1 MKLLQLLVVCYF
13 LVFFC
18 SCEEG
23 EKLAVSQLDDA
34 SETLP
39 DQISWDVTVDFI
51 DSSFKKAVL
60 TARKAL
66 IYEKRKETVLD
77 SGLKVVFFSSKT
89 GKRASV
95 LTADSAKIDDITK
108 DMMAMGN
115 VIVISDSNQ
124 TKLETELLMWKNRD
138 EKLYSTEFV
147 RITSPDEKLQGYG
160 FESDLNLTNYKIFKV
175 SGETK

>member
-1 MKLLQLLVVCYF
+1 MKLLIIIIVCVNM
-13 LVFFC
+13 LFFC
-18 SCEEG
+18 SCEEE
-23 EKLAVSQLDDA
+23 EKVSTNEMDEH

-51 DSSFKKAVL
+51 DSSFTKAVL

-66 IYEKRKETVLD
+66 IYEKRKETILD

-115 VIVISDSNQ
+115 VVVISDSNQ
-124 TKLETELLMWKNRD
+124 TKLETDLLMWKNKD

-147 RITSPDEKLQGYG
+147 KITSPDEVLKGWG
-160 FESDLNLTNYKIFKV
+160 FESDLNLTNYKIFRV
-175 SGETK
+175 SGEAK